1 MRILA
6 FEEEPTLFGGGQE
19 RSLYEVLSQLKKRG
33 FQLSLC
39 YARHGELLAEYFR
52 ICDTIVHLPTRIFSI
67 KRAPHM
73 AADLCRLWL
82 RAIGGSK
89 WDVVYTNQYFDLPM
103 AATLGQMLRV
113 PVICHLRLAAP
124 SYLSR
129 QFRWGLARSACLIAN
144 SHYTMASYEAQG
156 FPASRF
162 RVIYNGIDTSYF
174 APQPPLRQTS
184 EPRKRRVVFLGRV
197 TPDKGM
203 EVLVDAFAQVRRKR
217 EDIELRIVGQA
228 RGDGTVPLDYVEQF
242 REQCRQKGI
251 IGLEFRPHVADVR
264 SELGRADLLVLPSI
278 SPESFGRVLIEAM
291 ASGIPVVA
299 SRVGGIPEVLA
310 PDFEEMLVE
319 PNDSTALASA
329 VMRLLDWRTERPELG
344 LLCRQY
350 VVERFG
356 QARMIDELVAT
367 FEDVVS
373 SRQH

>member
-1 MRILA
+1 
-6 FEEEPTLFGGGQE
+6 
-19 RSLYEVLSQLKKRG
+19 
-33 FQLSLC
+33 
-39 YARHGELLAEYFR
+39 
-52 ICDTIVHLPTRIFSI
+52 
-67 KRAPHM
+67 
-73 AADLCRLWL
+73 
-82 RAIGGSK
+82 
-89 WDVVYTNQYFDLPM
+89 
-103 AATLGQMLRV
+103 
-113 PVICHLRLAAP
+113 
-124 SYLSR
+124 
-129 QFRWGLARSACLIAN
+129 
-144 SHYTMASYEAQG
+144 
-156 FPASRF
+156 
-162 RVIYNGIDTSYF
+162 
-174 APQPPLRQTS
+174 
-184 EPRKRRVVFLGRV
+184 
-197 TPDKGM
+197 M